1 MNEPG
6 NNRQT
11 AEQVVEIVPLVMR
24 VVAAELRQAEQSVIP
39 AHLGALFLLTQ
50 RPRNL
55 SELAELQAV
64 SLPTMSNTV
73 SKMAEEGWVTRARAA
88 HDRRLL
94 FIEITPAG
102 EAILTKMGGYIIEK
116 VAQILDPLSAEEL
129 DTLRAGLAILR
140 RSFVHDDHT
149 L

>member
-1 MNEPG
+1 MNETV
-6 NNRQT
+6 NNSQT

-24 VVAAELRQAEQSVIP
+24 IVAAELRQTEPAVIP
-39 AHLGALFLLTQ
+39 AHLGVLFLLTQ

-64 SLPTMSNTV
+64 SLPTMSNTI
-73 SKMAEEGWVTRARAA
+73 SKMAQAGWVTRTRAS
-88 HDRRLL
+88 HDRRVLL
-94 FIEITPAG
+94 IEITPAG
-102 EAILTKMGGYIIEK
+102 EAILSKMGGYIIDK

-140 RSFVHDDHT
+140 RAFTHDDVT